1 MDDLKEKLIQY
12 KEITEQIITS
22 VKEEQ
27 EEAFVKLLTQK
38 QALINLIDASNYE
51 SDEFRKVSSE
61 LKLLE
66 QDQILIRLIEEKK
79 KFIQQEIKK
88 SKDKSNAL
96 IAYSRNFNGYNLI
109 NKKI

>member
-1 MDDLKEKLIQY
+1 MEDLKDKLIQY
-12 KEITEQIITS
+12 KEITEQIIAS
-22 VKEEQ
+22 VNEEQ
-27 EEAFVKLLTQK
+27 EEEFVKLLIQK

-51 SDEFRKVSSE
+51 SNEFKKVSNE

-66 QDQILIRLIEEKK
+66 QDQTLIRLIEEKK
-79 KFIQQEIKK
+79 KSIQQEIKE

-96 IAYSRNFNGYNLI
+96 TAYNRNFNGYNLI